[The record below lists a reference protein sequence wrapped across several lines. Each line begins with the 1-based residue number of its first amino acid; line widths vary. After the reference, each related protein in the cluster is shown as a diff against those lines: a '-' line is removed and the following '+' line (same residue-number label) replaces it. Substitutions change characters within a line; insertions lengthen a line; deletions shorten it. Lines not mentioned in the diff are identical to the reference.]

1 MKEIRSLTTLR
12 ALAAFLVF
20 MYHYA
25 WLFPPQTRGAAAGWP
40 TPLMPLW
47 RSGQVGVSIFFVLSG
62 FLITRLYYDR
72 FAAGRGTLRLYFVKR
87 VARIWP
93 LFLCFAAIQHAV
105 LWLRGTPP
113 NAAWLVT
120 GTLTQGFFRDLRY
133 AGLPTAWSLTIEEN
147 FYAVAPAIY
156 IALAALALGRGPARR
171 PWNAALTARFVGV
184 LAGAAAVLF
193 GTAAA
198 ALLLARALGWTFGG
212 FMADLPHLLHA
223 TLGGRFPEFALGI
236 ACAFV
241 HRQGRLATVLRGGR
255 ATALALAS
263 AAGIV
268 GCLVWK
274 DAAIA
279 AGATWPNYAGSYAVA
294 LLTGLLILALTR
306 EESRASRALA
316 GGWEVYLGRISYGF
330 YLIQLTVLME
340 PLLALTDPL
349 GPWRL
354 PALCLLMNLVCAA
367 CYELI
372 EKPARRGLVAR
383 FGGRPAGA
391 AAAA

>member
-20 MYHYA
+20 MYHYG
-25 WLFPPQTRGAAAGWP
+25 WLFPPETRGAAAGAAV
-40 TPLMPLW
+40 PLLPLW

-93 LFLCFAAIQHAV
+93 LFLCFAAIQHAA
-105 LWLRGTPP
+105 LLLRGTPP
-113 NAAWLVT
+113 DAGWLVT
-120 GTLTQGFFRDLRY
+120 GTMTQGFFRDLRY

-156 IALAALALGRGPARR
+156 IALAALALGRGAARR
-171 PWNAALTARFVGV
+171 PWRPAVTARFAGV
-184 LAGAAAVLF
+184 LAGAAAVLL
-193 GTAAA
+193 GTAVAA
-198 ALLLARALGWTFGG
+198 MELARGLGWSFGG
-212 FMADLPHLLHA
+212 FMGDFPHLLHA

-241 HRQGRLATVLRGGR
+241 HRQGRLPALLRGGR
-255 ATALALAS
+255 ATALAVAC
-263 AAGIV
+263 AGGIA
-268 GCLVWK
+268 GCLWWK

-279 AGATWPNYAGSYAVA
+279 AGSTAQNYAGSYAVA
-294 LLTGLLILALTR
+294 LLTGLLILALSR
-306 EESRASRALA
+306 EESRAARVLS
-316 GGWEVYLGRISYGF
+316 GGWAVYLGRISYGF

-354 PALCLLMNLVCAA
+354 PALCLLMNLVCALF
-367 CYELI
+367 YELV

-383 FGGRPAGA
+383 FGGGGGGA
-391 AAAA
+391 AAA

>member
-25 WLFPPQTRGAAAGWP
+25 WLFPPETRGAASGGP
-40 TPLMPLW
+40 IPLLPLW

-72 FAAGRGTLRLYFVKR
+72 FATGRGALRLYFVKR

-93 LFLCFAAIQHAV
+93 LFLFFAAIQHAV
-105 LWLRGTPP
+105 LLLRGSPP
-113 NAAWLVT
+113 TADWLVT
-120 GTLTQGFFRDLRY
+120 CTMTQGFFRDLRY

-147 FYAVAPAIY
+147 FYAVAPAVY
-156 IALAALALGRGPARR
+156 IALAALALGRAPGPR
-171 PWNAALTARFVGV
+171 PWRPAVTARFAAV
-184 LAGAAAVLF
+184 LAGATAILF
-193 GTAAA
+193 GVEIG
-198 ALLLARALGWTFGG
+198 ALLLARGFGWIFGG
-212 FMADLPHLLHA
+212 FMGDVPHLLHA

-255 ATALALAS
+255 ATAVAF
-263 AAGIV
+263 AAVVGII
-268 GCLVWK
+268 GCLLWK
-274 DAAIA
+274 DAALATDA
-279 AGATWPNYAGSYAVA
+279 AWSNYAGSYAVA

-306 EESRASRALA
+306 EESRAARALS
-316 GGWEVYLGRISYGF
+316 GGWAVYLGRISYGF
-330 YLIQLTVLME
+330 YLIQLTVIME
-340 PLLALTDPL
+340 PLLALTDSL

-372 EKPARRGLVAR
+372 EKPARRGIVAR
-383 FGGRPAGA
+383 FGGVSPA
-391 AAAA
+391 

>member
-1 MKEIRSLTTLR
+1 MREIRSLTTLR

-25 WLFPPQTRGAAAGWP
+25 WLFPPQTRGGAAGWAA
-40 TPLMPLW
+40 PLMPLW
-47 RSGQVGVSIFFVLSG
+47 RSGQVGVSIFFVPSG

-72 FAAGRGTLRLYFVKR
+72 FAAGEGALRLYFVKR

-93 LFLCFAAIQHAV
+93 LFLCFAAVQHAA

-113 NAAWLVT
+113 SAAWLVT
-120 GTLTQGFFRDLRY
+120 CTMTQGFFRDLRY

-156 IALAALALGRGPARR
+156 LAIAALALGRGAALR
-171 PWNAALTARFVGV
+171 PWGAALTARFVGV
-184 LAGAAAVLF
+184 LAGAAAVLL
-193 GTAAA
+193 GTAVA

-212 FMADLPHLLHA
+212 FMGDFPHLLHA
-223 TLGGRFPEFALGI
+223 TLGGRFAEFALGI

-241 HRQGRLATVLRGGR
+241 HRQGRLATALRGGR
-255 ATALALAS
+255 ATALALACV
-263 AAGIV
+263 AGIT

-274 DAAIA
+274 DASLA
-279 AGATWPNYAGSYAVA
+279 ADATWPNYASSYAVA

-306 EESRASRALA
+306 EESRAARVLS
-316 GGWEVYLGRISYGF
+316 GGWAVYLGRISYGF

-354 PALCLLMNLVCAA
+354 PTLCLLMNLVCAG

-372 EKPARRGLVAR
+372 EKPARRGIVAR
-383 FGGRPAGA
+383 FGGRA
-391 AAAA
+391 AAAPAV